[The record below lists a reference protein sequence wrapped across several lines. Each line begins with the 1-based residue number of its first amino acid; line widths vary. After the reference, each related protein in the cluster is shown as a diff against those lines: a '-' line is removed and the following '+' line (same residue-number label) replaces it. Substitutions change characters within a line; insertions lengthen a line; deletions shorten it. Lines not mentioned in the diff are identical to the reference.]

1 MIENDFFSSEK
12 DSANASKGAIDS
24 HVHFWHYDKSRYSW
38 ITGKMKELHQDYL
51 PKHLELTLKRNNIQG
66 VVAMQADQTEVETLF
81 LVELSKTNSIIKGV
95 VGWVDLRS
103 DNLTD
108 RLVYFREF
116 PKLKGFR
123 HIVQGEPAGF
133 LENTKFISGINEL
146 HKHGFTYDLLI
157 YHYQMQEALSFVA
170 KIPDT
175 RIVIDHIAKPAIA
188 RGEKTQWELNM
199 AAMATFPNIFC
210 KLSGMVTEASWRNW
224 KRDDFYPY
232 LDEVMEAFGPERL
245 MYGSDW
251 PVCLVAAQYREQLDI
266 VRSYISRLSD
276 EEQKAILGENAVAF
290 YGL

>member
-1 MIENDFFSSEK
+1 MV
-12 DSANASKGAIDS
+12 IDA
-24 HVHFWHYDKSRYSW
+24 HQHFWKYDPVRDSW
-38 ITGKMKELHQDYL
+38 ITDEMAVIQRDFLPGDLEQELSA
-51 PKHLELTLKRNNIQG
+51 NG
-66 VVAMQADQTEVETLF
+66 VDGCVSVQADQSEDETQF
-81 LVELSKTNSIIKGV
+81 LLQLADQSTFVKGV